1 MCCKSTKKIVPLQEN
16 KHFMSRKLETEE
28 IIRISTEEFKQAKK
42 IPLVM
47 VLDNVRSMHNIGS
60 VFRTSDAYLVEKVVL
75 CGITAQPPHPEIHK
89 SALGAEF
96 SVDWEYYADTNEA
109 VEALKNQGYKVWAIE
124 QAENSIM
131 LQDFFKQLECS
142 PKLEEPTL
150 EARAEGKLVCIMPCK
165 KEEDEVKVSK
175 GLRGMS
181 NSQLPTPNSYAVV
194 MGNEVKGVQQSVIDR
209 CEGCIE
215 LPQFGTKHSLNVS
228 VTAGIVI
235 WEFFKSLH
243 DRMT

>member
-1 MCCKSTKKIVPLQEN
+1 
-16 KHFMSRKLETEE
+16 MSRKLETEE

-60 VFRTSDAYLVEKVVL
+60 VFRTSDAYLVEKVIL

-96 SVDWEYYADTNEA
+96 SVDWEYYTDTNEA
-109 VEALKNQGYKVWAIE
+109 VTALKAQGYEVWAIE
-124 QAENSIM
+124 QAENSVM
-131 LQDFFKQLECS
+131 LQDFFER
-142 PKLEEPTL
+142 ETH
-150 EARAEGKLVCIMPCK
+150 
-165 KEEDEVKVSK
+165 
-175 GLRGMS
+175 
-181 NSQLPTPNSYAVV
+181 NSSQRTQHATSLHRYAVV
-194 MGNEVKGVQQSVIDR
+194 MGNEVKGVQQSVIDQ

-235 WEFFKSLH
+235 WEFFKHLF
-243 DRMT
+243 